1 MFVKRLLVKLLLGVS
16 FLLLAPQSAFAGCG
30 SVVLDAGHGGG
41 DSGAVG
47 PTGFMEKTAN
57 LDIAL
62 RARDLLVGSG
72 YHVIMTRTTDVSPNS
87 PAQDL
92 TGDGQINVSDD
103 LQARVNIANNARAK
117 VFVSVHNNAAGSAAR
132 GTETY
137 YWNGAPAG
145 SGSARLAQLIH
156 EEVNARIG
164 LYDRGVKTANFYV
177 LRRTNMPA
185 VLLEGAF
192 ISNPTEELLLSTPSF
207 RQKIAEGVANGIR
220 RYMGPG
226 GPGPDKISL
235 KVKPGRRA
243 RIDLNRY
250 FCDRSIGARVTADV
264 PVMAER
270 TMYFDSGGI
279 NGVSGGRG
287 AKGPG
292 RAWYLAEGFTGTG
305 FDTWLLLANPTD
317 LATAATIKYMTSTGI
332 VDGPQVKLPPRSRRS
347 VHVNKTLPNRSF
359 ATKVTSSGKIVVERS
374 MYFKNATHNGGHSS
388 IGAQKPAT
396 RWYFA
401 EGRTGPQ
408 FDTWLLLFNP
418 TKATAHVDLTYIG
431 TAGEIGARRV
441 EIAPETRQSV
451 LVDNDI
457 ADTDV
462 SAIATSDV
470 PIVVERSVYF
480 NLSGISGGH
489 NTVGAVSP
497 SRNWY
502 FADGSTKS
510 GYTEFLTIQNPNN
523 VATALTVYYMTG
535 KGDVFSNVKVV
546 PARSRGTIWVADA
559 GEAGPGKSIAMRLT
573 AELPVVA
580 ERSMYVNVN
589 GFNGGSAS
597 IGSMSLSRRWLFAEG
612 FTGQGFKTS
621 IMVSN
626 PNDVEATIKVR
637 FFKE

>member
-1 MFVKRLLVKLLLGVS
+1 LFVKRLLVKLLIGVC
-16 FLLLAPQSAFAGCG
+16 FLLLAPLPAFAECG

-62 RARDLLVGSG
+62 RARDMLVNSG
-72 YHVIMTRTTDVSPNS
+72 YHVIMTRTTDISPNS

-103 LQARVNIANNARAK
+103 LQARVNIANNAKAK
-117 VFVSVHNNAAGSAAR
+117 VFVSIHNNSAGPVAR

-137 YWNGAPAG
+137 YWNGASAD

-177 LRRTNMPA
+177 LRRTDMPA

-192 ISNPTEELLLSTPSF
+192 ISNPTEELLLSTPGF

-220 RYMGPG
+220 RYVGPG
-226 GPGPDKISL
+226 GPGPDNISL
-235 KVKPGRRA
+235 KVKPRSQA

-250 FCDRSIGARVTADV
+250 FCDKSIGARVNADV

-270 TMYFDSGGI
+270 TMYFNSGGV

-292 RAWYLAEGFTGTG
+292 RVWYLAEGFTGAG
-305 FDTWLLLANPTD
+305 FDTWLLLANPTSI
-317 LATAATIKYMTSTGI
+317 ATVATIKYMTSTGI
-332 VDGPQVKLPPRSRRS
+332 VDGHEVKLPPRSRRS
-347 VHVNKTLPNRSF
+347 VHVNETLPNRAF
-359 ATKVTSSGKIVVERS
+359 ATKVTASGKIVVERS
-374 MYFKNATHNGGHSS
+374 MYFKNAVYNGGHSS
-388 IGAQKPAT
+388 VGVQRPT
-396 RWYFA
+396 TSWYFA

-418 TKATAHVDLTYIG
+418 GETTAHVGLTYIG
-431 TAGEIGARRV
+431 TAGEIGARQV
-441 EIAPETRQSV
+441 EIAPAGRQSV

-457 ADTDV
+457 ADADV
-462 SAIATSDV
+462 SAIAISDV
-470 PIVVERSVYF
+470 PIVAERSVYF
-480 NLSGISGGH
+480 NLSGISGGN
-489 NTVGAVSP
+489 NTVGAPSP

-502 FADGSTKS
+502 FADGSTKT
-510 GYTEFLTIQNPNN
+510 GYTEFLTIQNPNRA
-523 VATALTVYYMTG
+523 ATSLTVYYMTG
-535 KGDVFSNVKVV
+535 KGDVLSNVKVV
-546 PARSRGTIWVADA
+546 PARSRLTVLTSGA
-559 GEAGPGKSIAMRLT
+559 GEAGPGKNIAMRLT
-573 AELPVVA
+573 ADRPIVA
-580 ERSMYVNVN
+580 ERSVYVNTK
-589 GFNGGSAS
+589 GFNGGSES
-597 IGSMSLSRRWLFAEG
+597 IGSTSLSTRWLFAEG
-612 FTGQGFKTS
+612 FTGDGFQTS
-621 IMVSN
+621 LLVSN